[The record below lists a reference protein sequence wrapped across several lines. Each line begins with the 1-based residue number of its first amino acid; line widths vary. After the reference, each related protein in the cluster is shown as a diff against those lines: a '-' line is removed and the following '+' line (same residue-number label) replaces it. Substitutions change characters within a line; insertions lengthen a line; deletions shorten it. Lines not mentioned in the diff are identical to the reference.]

1 MPVQVTY
8 PGVYVEEIPS
18 GVRTITGVATSITAF
33 VGWAPKG
40 PTDRA
45 ELVLSWMDFE
55 RKFGGLYAQSLL
67 GYAVSQ
73 FFANGGTQA
82 YIVRLVYS
90 GPEDSVRKLKPAKP
104 SFVDLIDGFDVK
116 ANSPGKWGD
125 DYGIS
130 TTIRVDENNR
140 HRFTLSVVFDKTNP
154 AVVESFENLSMD
166 QNDPR
171 YVETIVNNNSDLI
184 SISINHKKVV
194 TEPADPIDP
203 ADPEKGM
210 TPPPNITKPKMLQSG
225 DNGTVLKPNEPE
237 FENAMSFALGVG
249 SLPAGSTPL
258 NLLDKINLFNLLCVP
273 GETSKTTQS
282 GLIAFCRGHR
292 AFYIAD
298 SFDQTPDDLK
308 GSNRKDPKGVDGIT
322 TGENTI
328 NAAYYYPWVIAPD
341 PNRDNTPRDFPPS
354 GFIAGIYARTDS
366 ARGVWKA
373 PAGIDASIT
382 GISGLKYRLTD
393 SDNGIL
399 NPQAINCLRD
409 FNVYGP
415 VVWGARTL
423 RGNDEI
429 GSEWKYIPVRRTALF
444 IEESLFRG
452 LKWVVFEPNDEPLWA
467 QIRLNVGA
475 FMHDLFV
482 QGAFQGTTPREAY
495 FVKCDKETT
504 TQNDINRGIVNILV
518 GFAPLKPA
526 EFVILK
532 IQQIAGQIQT

>member
-8 PGVYVEEIPS
+8 PGVYIEEIPS

-33 VGWAPKG
+33 VGWAAKG

-55 RKFGGLYAQSLL
+55 RKFGGLNSQSLL

-82 YIVRLVYS
+82 YVVRLVDAS
-90 GPEDSVRKLKPAKP
+90 SAK
-104 SFVDLIDGFDVK
+104 SANVDLGDLT
-116 ANSPGKWGD
+116 ATATSPGDWANN
-125 DYGIS
+125 YGI
-130 TTIRVDENNR
+130 TTKKSRTDPTTGD
-140 HRFTLSVVFDKTNP
+140 RFSFTVVFFPNGNDTSIRIP
-154 AVVESFENLSMD
+154 VETFENLSLNQD
-166 QNDPR
+166 DPR
-171 YVETIVNNNSDLI
+171 YAVAIISSKSDF
-184 SISINHKKVV
+184 
-194 TEPADPIDP
+194 IDI
-203 ADPEKGM
+203 ALKTGGS
-210 TPPPNITKPKMLQSG
+210 TPPTAPAYGTHRLEDG
-225 DNGTVLKPNEPE
+225 DPGEILKPDDITGA
-237 FENAMSFALGVG
+237 FEKALGVALG
-249 SLPAGSTPL
+249 LPNASGPL
-258 NLLDKINLFNLLCVP
+258 NLLDKISLFNLLCVP
-273 GETSKTTQS
+273 GETKKETQS
-282 GLIAFCRGHR
+282 DLEKFCRDRR

-298 SFDQTPDDLK
+298 SIDQNFDALF
-308 GSNRKDPKGVDGIT
+308 NDPIPGIT
-322 TGENTI
+322 GDDAI
-328 NAAYYYPWVIAPD
+328 NAAYYYPWVVAPD
-341 PNRDNTPRDFPPS
+341 PLKDNTPRSFPPS
-354 GFIAGIYARTDS
+354 GYIAGIYARTDTN
-366 ARGVWKA
+366 RGVWKA

-393 SDNGIL
+393 QENGRL
-399 NPQAINCLRD
+399 NPLAINCLRD
-409 FNVYGP
+409 FLIYGP

-429 GSEWKYIPVRRTALF
+429 GSEWKYVPVRRTALF

-475 FMHDLFV
+475 FMHDLFI
-482 QGAFQGTTPREAY
+482 QGAFQGSSPRDAY

>member
-1 MPVQVTY
+1 MPVQVSY

-45 ELVLSWMDFE
+45 EQVLSWMDFE
-55 RKFGGLYAQSLL
+55 RKFGGLQSQSLL

-82 YIVRLVYS
+82 YIVRLFDK
-90 GPEDSVRKLKPAKP
+90 DSAKTA
-104 SFVDLIDGFDVK
+104 SVVVDGLTVT
-116 ANSPGKWGD
+116 ASSPGDWANNYAICSKL
-125 DYGIS
+125 
-130 TTIRVDENNR
+130 RVDDKK
-140 HRFTLSVVFDKTNP
+140 RFTLSVIYFADKEKKIKVP
-154 AVVESFENLSMD
+154 VESFENLSLEE
-166 QNDPR
+166 NDPR
-171 YVETIVNNNSDLI
+171 YAVSIINDKSEIIKI
-184 SISINHKKVV
+184 SH
-194 TEPADPIDP
+194 DPTM
-203 ADPEKGM
+203 K
-210 TPPPNITKPKMLQSG
+210 TPPNIPEDNPKPLDDTVKG
-225 DNGTVLKPNEPE
+225 DAGKVLKPSDPNDTTGA
-237 FENAMSFALGVG
+237 FETALGVALG
-249 SLPAGSTPL
+249 LLNSSNPL
-258 NLLDKINLFNLLCVP
+258 NLLDKVNLFNLLCVP
-273 GETSKTTQS
+273 GETNSEVQS
-282 GLIAFCRGHR
+282 NLEKFCRDRR

-298 SFDQTPDDLK
+298 SKLDENLENLK
-308 GSNRKDPKGVDGIT
+308 NSGPTGIT
-322 TGENTI
+322 GDDAI

-341 PNRDNTPRDFPPS
+341 ALRNNTSRDFPPS
-354 GFIAGIYARTDS
+354 GIIAGIYARTDT

-382 GISGLKYRLTD
+382 GITGLKYRLTD
-393 SDNGIL
+393 SENGQL
-399 NPQAINCLRD
+399 NPKAVNCLRD
-409 FNVYGP
+409 FIIYGP

-482 QGAFQGTTPREAY
+482 QGAFQGTTPRDAY